1 MQMLRRAL
9 GLLLLS
15 VMLLLAACS
24 KSTGMH
30 FEGVQGTAVWHVTLS
45 DPPAGME
52 QAAIQAGLQQTLH
65 DANQMIATW
74 EQTSVISHF
83 NQSQRTDW
91 FAVPSALA
99 RVVALSLRLSEQSG
113 GAYDV
118 TLAPLLNVWGFGSHA
133 SPKDAVPDAAAIA
146 AAQAKVGY
154 QKLQVR
160 LDPPAL
166 RKTTPELAVEL
177 ASLADGF
184 AADRMGE
191 YLESIGC
198 HHYMVEV
205 AGEVRARGKSLRGD
219 AWRIAIEKPLEGQSV
234 VQQGVYLHDA
244 GLATS
249 GDYRHFFVEGG
260 KRYSHTLDPS
270 TGQPVTHNLAS
281 VSVMADSAVLADAY
295 ATLLMALGE
304 IQGKA
309 FAEKH
314 GLKAYFIW
322 RTDQGFATFA
332 TPTLQ
337 KTLITL

>member
-1 MQMLRRAL
+1 MPMLRLAL
-9 GLLLLS
+9 GVLLLGTA
-15 VMLLLAACS
+15 LLVAACS
-24 KSTGMH
+24 KPRGIQ
-30 FEGVQGTAVWHVTLS
+30 FAGVQGTAVWHVTLS
-45 DPPAGME
+45 ELPTGME
-52 QAAIQAGLQQTLH
+52 QATIHSGLLQALQE
-65 DANQMIATW
+65 ANQMLATW
-74 EQTSVISHF
+74 EQTSVISRF
-83 NQSQRTDW
+83 NQYQGTDW
-91 FAVPSALA
+91 FAVPPALA
-99 RVVALSLRLSEQSG
+99 QVVAMSLQLSEQSG

-118 TLAPLLNVWGFGSHA
+118 TLAPLLKLWGFANHA
-133 SPKDAVPDAAAIA
+133 AAKDAVPDAAAIA

-166 RKTTPELAVEL
+166 RKTTPDLAVEL

-198 HHYMVEV
+198 SHYMVEV

-219 AWRIAIEKPLEGQSV
+219 AWRIAIEKPVEGQRA
-234 VQQGVYLHDA
+234 VQQGVYLQDA

-249 GDYRHFFVEGG
+249 GDYRNFFVAGG

-270 TGQPVTHNLAS
+270 TGQPVTHSLAS
-281 VSVMADSAVLADAY
+281 VSVIADSAVLADAY

-304 IQGKA
+304 VKGKA
-309 FAEKH
+309 FAEKY

-332 TPTLQ
+332 TPALQ
-337 KTLITL
+337 KNLITP